1 MSQICLDPE
10 FLIKSI
16 EANIDYM
23 IPAYQ
28 GDKKDIWIDDD
39 EAMRLLKITSKTTL
53 QKLRDTDR
61 IVFSKVTS
69 KIILYNRESIEEL
82 LRENQNKSLV

>member
-1 MSQICLDPE
+1 MTQICLDPE

-16 EANIDYM
+16 EANIDHM
-23 IPAYQ
+23 APAYQ
-28 GDKKDIWIDDD
+28 GEKKDVWIDDD
-39 EAMRLLKITSKTTL
+39 EAMNMLKITSKTTL

-69 KIILYNRESIEEL
+69 KIILYSRESIEKL
-82 LRENQNKSLV
+82 LKENQNKSLV